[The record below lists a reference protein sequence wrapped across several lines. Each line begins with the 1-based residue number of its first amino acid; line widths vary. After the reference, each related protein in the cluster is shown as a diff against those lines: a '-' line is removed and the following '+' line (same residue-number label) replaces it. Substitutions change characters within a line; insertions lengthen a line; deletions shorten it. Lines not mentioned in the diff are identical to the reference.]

1 MAYFVND
8 PISGRALSSLDK
20 ELRKARK
27 DGEYLRFLLLSGKLT
42 WEEEQR
48 IRSRYKGVFL
58 RRMEDAF
65 LGLPEENAA

>member
-8 PISGRALSSLDK
+8 PISGRALSSLDR

-27 DGEYLRFLLLSGKLT
+27 DGEYLRSLMLSGRLS

-48 IRSRYKGVFL
+48 IRSRYRGVFL

-65 LGLPEENAA
+65 LGLPEDPAA